1 MPIRKAIERSQ
12 SWRLRL
18 TVPQF
23 TVVTGLLVV
32 FLGTLLLAT
41 PLCSNSSVGLWEALF
56 TATSAI
62 TVTGLSIIDIGVDL
76 TAFGQVV
83 LALMILTGGLGLMA
97 ITTFL
102 QGFVMHGTALRRR
115 LDRGQTLDEFG
126 VGGVGSTFRAIII
139 TALVVILLGA
149 LVLYNYGFDDIPN
162 RGERLWAAV
171 FHSISAYN
179 NAGFGLWSDSLER
192 YHANPVVNGVV
203 MVLIITGGLGW
214 RVTSDIATQAL
225 RRGRSRRRLSLHS
238 RLVLR
243 TSFLLIGFGA
253 LGLAMTEWLNK
264 GGVFIEMTWSERWMT
279 ALFESV
285 TARTA
290 GFTTIPLSLE
300 NITESG
306 LLLLMTLMFIGASPG
321 GTGGGIKT
329 TTVAALMAATRS
341 TLRGRDAVVIR
352 NREIADKVV
361 LRAVGI
367 TVASLL
373 FVLGMALLISIGS
386 NLNGEDPFT
395 FLEML
400 FTCISAF
407 ATVGLDLGVTAE
419 LSRFG
424 QGVLLVGM
432 FVGRLGI
439 LLLLSAIWEAA
450 TREQIHIQRQNR
462 VGYPREDLY
471 V

>member
-32 FLGTLLLAT
+32 LLGTLLLAT

-126 VGGVGSTFRAIII
+126 VGGVGSTFRAIIL

-192 YHANPVVNGVV
+192 YHANPIVNGVV
-203 MVLIITGGLGW
+203 MLLIITGGLGW
-214 RVTSDIATQAL
+214 RVTSDLATQAL
-225 RRGRSRRRLSLHS
+225 HRGRSRRRLSLHS

>member
-32 FLGTLLLAT
+32 LLGTLLLAT

-126 VGGVGSTFRAIII
+126 VGGVGSTFRAIIL

-192 YHANPVVNGVV
+192 YHANPIVNGVV
-203 MVLIITGGLGW
+203 MLLIITGGLGW
-214 RVTSDIATQAL
+214 RVTSDLATQAL